1 MTRSRPVEG
10 EQAVQHTLHSNNVPV
25 IQQQRVIVQNKHGEG
40 LVGILHETGCEELV
54 ILCHGFG
61 SSKER
66 KPMANL
72 AAALEKQGISAF
84 HFDFAGNGESEGS
97 FQYGNYRR
105 EAEDLRA
112 VVLYFRGEKRM
123 ITAIIGHSKGG
134 NVVLLYASRY
144 NDVRMVVNISGRF
157 NLQQGIEGRLGKNFF
172 QKIKQKGFIDVY
184 NKRGKFEF
192 RVTKESL
199 MERLTTDSPAAC
211 QLIRKECRVLTVHG
225 SKDESVPVEDAFAFS
240 KIIPNHRLHIVEGA
254 DHEYTSHQD
263 VLAAIVLDFIRA
275 DPNLDKRMPQQIG
288 ICSKAD
294 NSTHS
299 RL

>member
-123 ITAIIGHSKGG
+123 ITAIIGHSKG
-134 NVVLLYASRY
+134 
-144 NDVRMVVNISGRF
+144 
-157 NLQQGIEGRLGKNFF
+157 
-172 QKIKQKGFIDVY
+172 
-184 NKRGKFEF
+184 KFEF